1 MSTTATLQSSSFGEL
16 TAPSTLTLQRR
27 LPGPIERVWA
37 YLTDSDLR
45 QQWLAAGAMS
55 LQPGASFELV
65 WKNDELSASAAER
78 PEGFPEV
85 SRATCQITEVEPPRK
100 LRFLWPGAGD
110 VTFQLETE
118 GKDVILTVTH
128 RQLPDRTI
136 TVMVGAGWHMHL
148 NILAARATG
157 ASAPSFWSGWLQLRS
172 DYERRV
178 AA

>member
-1 MSTTATLQSSSFGEL
+1 MSTTTLQPPAYGVL
-16 TAPSTLTLQRR
+16 TQPSTLTLRRR

-37 YLTDSDLR
+37 YLTDSELR

-55 LQPGASFELV
+55 PQPGASFELE

-85 SRATCQITEVEPPRK
+85 SRATCQITEVEPLRK

-118 GKDVILTVTH
+118 GEDVILTVTH
-128 RQLPDRTI
+128 RQLPDRTM

-148 NILAARATG
+148 DILTARATG
-157 ASAPSFWSGWLQLRS
+157 APAPSFWSGWLQLRS
-172 DYERRV
+172 DYEPRV

>member
-1 MSTTATLQSSSFGEL
+1 MSTTTLQAPLFGVL
-16 TAPSTLTLQRR
+16 TPPSTLTLQRR

-37 YLTDSDLR
+37 YLTDSELR
-45 QQWLAAGAMS
+45 QQWLAAGVMS

-65 WKNDELSASAAER
+65 WKNDDLSASAAER
-78 PEGFPEV
+78 PEGFAEV
-85 SRATCQITEVEPPRK
+85 SRATCQITEVEPLRK

-110 VTFQLETE
+110 VTFQLEPE
-118 GKDVILTVTH
+118 GTDVILTVTH
-128 RQLPDRTI
+128 RQLPNQAM

-148 NILAARATG
+148 DILSARATG
-157 ASAPSFWSGWLQLRS
+157 SNVPSFWNGWLQLRR

>member
-1 MSTTATLQSSSFGEL
+1 MSDTILQAPPYGVL
-16 TAPSTLTLQRR
+16 NTPSTLTLERR

-45 QQWLAAGAMS
+45 QQWLAAGAMT
-55 LQPGASFELV
+55 LQPGTTFELV
-65 WKNDELSASAAER
+65 WKNDELSASASER
-78 PEGFPEV
+78 PEGFPAE

-110 VTFQLETE
+110 VTFQLEPDGT
-118 GKDVILTVTH
+118 DVILTVSH
-128 RQLPDRTI
+128 RQLPNRTM

-148 NILAARATG
+148 DILAARVAG
-157 ASAPSFWSGWLQLRS
+157 ASSPSFWSGWLQLRS